1 MKKKA
6 ILAVVT
12 IVGVASVYGASEWWE
27 RALATYESS
36 EFSPDGCFRVDTFKP
51 FWVLPSNFHI
61 SPHPDPTMP
70 ISLGR
75 TWENAVFRR
84 AVELS
89 TGNVLGET
97 VVFDPVGPAPLIFWN
112 EPAPPGRRI
121 VYANQ
126 FPLFDSDRC
135 ADVAT
140 LARLEAYQE
149 RKREEDRARQD
160 GRKAEQDVSNP
171 PAATDP

>member
-1 MKKKA
+1 MGAKVIFA
-6 ILAVVT
+6 IVTVVGS
-12 IVGVASVYGASEWWE
+12 VGIFEASEWWE
-27 RALATYESS
+27 RAFATYVRS
-36 EFSPDGCFRVDTFKP
+36 EPSPDGCFRIDTLKP
-51 FWVLPSNFHI
+51 FWVLPSNFHV

-70 ISLGR
+70 TSVGR

-126 FPLFDSDRC
+126 FPLFDSARC

-140 LARLEAYQE
+140 LAKLRAYQE
-149 RKREEDRARQD
+149 RRQEENRAKQD
-160 GRKAEQDVSNP
+160 GRKRKYGSNNQPAEANQ
-171 PAATDP
+171 